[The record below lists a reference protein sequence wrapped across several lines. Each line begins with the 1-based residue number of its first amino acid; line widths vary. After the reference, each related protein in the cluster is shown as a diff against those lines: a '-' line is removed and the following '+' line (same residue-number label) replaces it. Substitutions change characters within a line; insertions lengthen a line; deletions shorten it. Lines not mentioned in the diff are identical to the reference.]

1 MKIAFLCQKYGL
13 VDRGVE
19 TFVSELSH
27 LLKPFGHEVII
38 YKNIF
43 SVVDPQTQIV
53 ITTNGRLDAVISKLW
68 CVLHGAKLIIPG
80 QSGFGWDDKL
90 NLWIFPDVFVGLTDY
105 QCAWARKIN
114 PFVRVIKIPNGV
126 NMKKFN
132 SRVVPSKINLPKPII
147 LYVGAITPSKAGEIS
162 KRSQLLVKAA
172 NKIKCS
178 VHLVDGGIPHSDMPH
193 IYTACNIFSYPT
205 SPRESFGIVL
215 LEAMASGLPV
225 VTTDDPIRREI
236 VGNAGIFIDPTDT
249 NAYALA
255 LQKALT
261 TYWGDKPVTQA
272 SKFTWDRIASL
283 YHKLCL
289 TL

>member
-114 PFVRVIKIPNGV
+114 PFVRVIKIPN
-126 NMKKFN
+126 
-132 SRVVPSKINLPKPII
+132 
-147 LYVGAITPSKAGEIS
+147 
-162 KRSQLLVKAA
+162 
-172 NKIKCS
+172 
-178 VHLVDGGIPHSDMPH
+178 
-193 IYTACNIFSYPT
+193 
-205 SPRESFGIVL
+205 
-215 LEAMASGLPV
+215 
-225 VTTDDPIRREI
+225 
-236 VGNAGIFIDPTDT
+236 
-249 NAYALA
+249 
-255 LQKALT
+255 
-261 TYWGDKPVTQA
+261 
-272 SKFTWDRIASL
+272 
-283 YHKLCL
+283 
-289 TL
+289 